1 MQHQDMLKANQ
12 LLVSWS
18 HLTKTM
24 TQHRKS
30 SILRWF
36 LTISDIWSCNRS
48 GDNGQKMTTSKI
60 LAIWKCLSWSHLD
73 KNMIKHGIGQGMIQ
87 WCISKYWVIYDQV
100 IKVRSVDKNCPL
112 IKFVGQHG
120 NSCLGHKR
128 PKMLKNWEL
137 RTWRVDT
144 TLGQCDLLLLVLL
157 SSMNFVSH
165 LAN

>member
-1 MQHQDMLKANQ
+1 MFKTNQ

-24 TQHRKS
+24 TQDRKS
-30 SILRWF
+30 TIVGCF
-36 LTISDIWSCNRS
+36 LTPSDIWWCNRS
-48 GDNGQKMTTSKI
+48 GDNGQKIPTSQTKQ
-60 LAIWKCLSWSHLD
+60 ATWKFLSWSHLD
-73 KNMIKHGIGQGMIQ
+73 KNMIKHGRGMIQ
-87 WCISKYWVIYDQV
+87 WCILKYLVIYDHV
-100 IKVRSVDKNCPL
+100 TKVRLVDKNCPPL
-112 IKFVGQHG
+112 KFVGQHG
-120 NSCLGHKR
+120 HSCLGHKR